1 MTSLLLAVSANP
13 LDWLPRSP
21 IQLAAIAVGVVAL
34 VVALVFR
41 QMQRKKAG
49 L

>member
-1 MTSLLLAVSANP
+1 MTSLLLAISANP
-13 LDWLPRSP
+13 LDWLPRNP
-21 IQLAAIAVGVVAL
+21 IQLAAVAVGAVGL

-41 QMQRKKAG
+41 QIQRKKAG

>member
-13 LDWLPRSP
+13 IDWLPRNP
-21 IQLAAIAVGVVAL
+21 IQLAVIALGVVGL

>member
-21 IQLAAIAVGVVAL
+21 IQLAVIGLAVVGVIAG
-34 VVALVFR
+34 LVFR